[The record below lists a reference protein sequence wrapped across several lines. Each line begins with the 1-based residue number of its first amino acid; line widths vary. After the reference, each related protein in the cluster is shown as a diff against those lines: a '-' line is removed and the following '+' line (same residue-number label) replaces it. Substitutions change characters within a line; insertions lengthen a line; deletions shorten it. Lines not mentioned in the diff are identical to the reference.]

1 MNIEKGL
8 LMNKYSLM
16 KARLYGVVSLLL
28 LMLAAAPAFAGAQ
41 PLFDVVA
48 RKQVRVIIS
57 SDAKNEADDDFA
69 VAHALLTPTF
79 QVKGVIAAHYARTAA
94 LMKSDPGASMEKSY
108 QELKHL
114 LTLMQKTD
122 VPVYRGAADA
132 LKKGEKSPTL
142 SEGSRALIDE
152 AMKQESSPLFVLVMG
167 SLTDVAAALLAE
179 PAIAQK
185 MTVVW
190 IGGMPYPKGGWE
202 YNMFN
207 DPEGANVVFKSQV
220 PLWQVPHNVYMSVR
234 VSLSELALKV
244 KPQGQVGEY
253 LWQQLIEFNQRI
265 SEVVKDVPW
274 PKSEVWVLGDNP
286 SVSLLLDDHEYN
298 YTLRAAPLLND
309 DLTYAPQPNARQIR
323 VYNAVDARFTLE
335 DFYAKLAL
343 AYGVKH

>member
-1 MNIEKGL
+1 M
-8 LMNKYSLM
+8 
-16 KARLYGVVSLLL
+16 
-28 LMLAAAPAFAGAQ
+28 
-41 PLFDVVA
+41 
-48 RKQVRVIIS
+48 IS

-79 QVKGVIAAHYARTAA
+79 QVKGVIAAHYARSAP
-94 LMKSDPGASMEKSY
+94 LMKRDSGASMENSY

-114 LTLMQKTD
+114 LTLMGKTS

-132 LKKGEKSPTL
+132 LKKGETPPAL
-142 SEGSRALIDE
+142 SEGAKALINE
-152 AMKQESSPLFVLVMG
+152 AMKQDNTPLFVLVMG
-167 SLTDVAAALLAE
+167 PVTDIAAALLAE
-179 PAIAQK
+179 PRIAQK

-207 DPEGANVVFKSQV
+207 DPESANVLFKSPV

-244 KPQGQVGEY
+244 KPQGPVGAY
-253 LWQQLIEFNQRI
+253 LWNQLIEFNQMI
-265 SEVVKDVPW
+265 SNVIKDVPW

-286 SVSLLLDDHEYN
+286 SVSLLLDDHEYH
-298 YTLRAAPLLND
+298 YTLRDAPQLNG
-309 DLTYAPQPNARQIR
+309 DLTYAPQPGARQIR
-323 VYNAVDARFTLE
+323 VYNQVDVRFTLE

-343 AYGVKH
+343 AYGGK